1 MFRFPKLRRGSRTA
15 TFAKGDSVADGE
27 KIIYAADL
35 TERKHMLVCKV
46 ILLDG
51 TDLTLGLPKKAMGEE
66 LCDQIFYNL
75 DLEERDYFGLQ
86 FMDHFQVQHW
96 LDPTKRIK
104 KQVSIGPPFTFRF
117 RVKFYSSEPNNLHEE
132 ITRYLFYLQ
141 LKQDILSGRLECPY
155 ATMVELAALTLQSEL
170 GDFCPEEHTPAFVS
184 EFRFC
189 PTQTEEMEIDILD
202 KFKTLR
208 GMTPAQAELAY
219 LNTAKWLPMYGVDS
233 HTVLGKDGNEYTLGL
248 TPTGILVFEGAQKI
262 GLFFWPKVTRL
273 DFKKKKLTLSV
284 VESDENGQEQE
295 HTFVFHL
302 NSNKACKH
310 LWKCAVEHHAFF
322 RLRSAPQK
330 PTGRQG
336 FFRLGSRF
344 RYTGKTEWGVTKETQ
359 FNKRRASFERRPSQR
374 YGPRQSHLLKE
385 EHKLQKFIFKTIHQ
399 TETPEMEN
407 DREASPS
414 GPPDEMH
421 SLNSPAQVRSAIT
434 EEAECSAAR
443 VPNESSSQDTGF
455 NAACGMPLSPNADYT
470 NPCLELSRT
479 GSLESVDSV
488 ALKVTT
494 ITVEEREERE
504 AVTRADNMSHVT
516 TVYVANGANCAP
528 AGTNAS
534 ETKNV
539 TTSRFVKLR
548 DNNVTLTRLPVST
561 SKLPV
566 RSSVKMVR
574 TFAKVNS
581 ADDDVALKARVNGQ
595 PSSHGFA
602 SRLPTRQQVNSEVNM
617 DRVTSTRS
625 SFSQIP
631 RRVQSRSTVITQL

>member
-1 MFRFPKLRRGSRTA
+1 
-15 TFAKGDSVADGE
+15 
-27 KIIYAADL
+27 
-35 TERKHMLVCKV
+35 
-46 ILLDG
+46 
-51 TDLTLGLPKKAMGEE
+51 MGQD

-141 LKQDILSGRLECPY
+141 LKHDILSGKLECPY
-155 ATMVELAALTLQSEL
+155 ATVVELAALTLQSEV
-170 GDFCPEEHTPAFVS
+170 GDYCPEEHTPAFVS

-189 PTQTEEMEIDILD
+189 PNQTEEMEIDILN

-359 FNKRRASFERRPSQR
+359 FNKRNAHFERRPSQR
-374 YGPRQSHLLKE
+374 YGPRQSHLLRE
-385 EHKLQKFIFKTIHQ
+385 EHKLQKALFKPIC
-399 TETPEMEN
+399 EIEN
-407 DREASPS
+407 AEKADSREESPS
-414 GPPDEMH
+414 GTPERTR
-421 SLNSPAQVRSAIT
+421 SLNVSTQMRAPTI
-434 EEAECSAAR
+434 EEMEKDAGQLA
-443 VPNESSSQDTGF
+443 NENNSQDNTGF
-455 NAACGMPLSPNADYT
+455 NATCGMPLSPNADYT
-470 NPCLELSRT
+470 NPCLELSQP

-488 ALKVTT
+488 VLKVNTVS
-494 ITVEEREERE
+494 VEEQEESKP
-504 AVTRADNMSHVT
+504 TFIQ
-516 TVYVANGANCAP
+516 P
-528 AGTNAS
+528 
-534 ETKNV
+534 
-539 TTSRFVKLR
+539 
-548 DNNVTLTRLPVST
+548 LTE
-561 SKLPV
+561 
-566 RSSVKMVR
+566 
-574 TFAKVNS
+574 
-581 ADDDVALKARVNGQ
+581 Q
-595 PSSHGFA
+595 PS
-602 SRLPTRQQVNSEVNM
+602 T
-617 DRVTSTRS
+617 
-625 SFSQIP
+625 
-631 RRVQSRSTVITQL
+631 

>member
-1 MFRFPKLRRGSRTA
+1 MQ
-15 TFAKGDSVADGE
+15 
-27 KIIYAADL
+27 
-35 TERKHMLVCKV
+35 
-46 ILLDG
+46 
-51 TDLTLGLPKKAMGEE
+51 KKAMGQD

-132 ITRYLFYLQ
+132 ITSMTSCR
-141 LKQDILSGRLECPY
+141 
-155 ATMVELAALTLQSEL
+155 ANWN
-170 GDFCPEEHTPAFVS
+170 EHTPAFVS

-189 PTQTEEMEIDILD
+189 PNQTEEMEIDILN

-359 FNKRRASFERRPSQR
+359 FNKRHAHFERRPSQR
-374 YGPRQSHLLKE
+374 YGPRQSHLIRE
-385 EHKLQKFIFKTIHQ
+385 EHKLQRALFKPIRKPTSFAATSFCLPKQ
-399 TETPEMEN
+399 
-407 DREASPS
+407 
-414 GPPDEMH
+414 
-421 SLNSPAQVRSAIT
+421 RS
-434 EEAECSAAR
+434 
-443 VPNESSSQDTGF
+443 
-455 NAACGMPLSPNADYT
+455 
-470 NPCLELSRT
+470 
-479 GSLESVDSV
+479 
-488 ALKVTT
+488 
-494 ITVEEREERE
+494 
-504 AVTRADNMSHVT
+504 
-516 TVYVANGANCAP
+516 
-528 AGTNAS
+528 
-534 ETKNV
+534 
-539 TTSRFVKLR
+539 
-548 DNNVTLTRLPVST
+548 
-561 SKLPV
+561 
-566 RSSVKMVR
+566 
-574 TFAKVNS
+574 FAF
-581 ADDDVALKARVNGQ
+581 L
-595 PSSHGFA
+595 
-602 SRLPTRQQVNSEVNM
+602 QQ
-617 DRVTSTRS
+617 
-625 SFSQIP
+625 
-631 RRVQSRSTVITQL
+631 QSRRKQL